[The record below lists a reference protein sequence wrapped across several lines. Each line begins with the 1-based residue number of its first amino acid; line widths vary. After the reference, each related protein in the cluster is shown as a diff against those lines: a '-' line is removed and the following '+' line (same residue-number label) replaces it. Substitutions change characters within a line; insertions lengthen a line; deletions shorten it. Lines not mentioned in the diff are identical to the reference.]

1 MNLHKIFF
9 IVAFALSFIEARAQD
24 TTYGCNDPNAC
35 NYEAP
40 GDFTVNSGCI
50 YPGDTAN
57 EANGAGICIYDDDC
71 NCISPVFGCA
81 DMNACNY
88 LSSATISQGCI
99 YSSANGNTS
108 YGCWVC
114 SQTEGDSNTGWGDGQ
129 GILQDDDINDNG
141 ICDDIEVI
149 GCMDA
154 LACNYD
160 PSATAESAFAD
171 AGSPCQ
177 YLENSCDYCGLYTS
191 AGAPDSL
198 ILDGNGEFLA
208 THPDY
213 GVLNGDENNNGT
225 CDDNEVYGCMDELAC
240 NFDANA
246 TADTSIV
253 NPVCISAGPCGC
265 DGVTPLEIP
274 QDACDCSGAVLDALG
289 NCLLQSDLGYCE
301 LDDNENGICDNAE
314 VAGCTDESACNYNEN
329 ANVDDDSC
337 ATLDICG
344 ECAGGG
350 IPQGYCNCDSTL
362 EDQNGN
368 GLCDNDEIQ
377 GCTNP
382 DKCNFNPDATFS
394 VESEC
399 LEFDACNVCGGSGPE
414 DPSHC
419 DCDGN
424 VLDALGVCGGKCPAD
439 VDGDGICDTVDP
451 CLVAGE
457 ELDLCGV
464 CGGGVTAEN
473 VGDEFDCGCFDLPDE
488 ACDCETDGTV
498 DYPDPGKDC
507 DGNCLNGTDENGQCI
522 ISSNEVVT
530 NLPDPIINFQDGNK
544 VIKSVNVFDQERFF
558 ARIDTLHSRMS
569 KNLDDGSLLGKSDT
583 LTIEHQILDKG
594 KLFVLEDAVFS
605 DIVRMDTNVII
616 GGNLH
621 VMGSATIEGTTFANG
636 GLQTSTLDVAGDL
649 NVGGAVRVDSTLDV
663 TDFVDFHDSLRV
675 AEAIQVGLDN
685 QFIADS
691 AGSVRFEDGFIR
703 DSLTVVGK
711 SIFQDDL
718 KLAGSFNINAGSF
731 QVDGSG
737 NAIAQSVSTVGD
749 ITVGGNHSI
758 TGSISASKNAT
769 FSKSATIGQNLTVGG
784 TLQFNGNYF
793 HSKAKR
799 FLVGSQASSIPT
811 GGTNQI
817 PTNSYSMIIDGKGAG
832 NYNGIAIRV
841 DENNV
846 HSYNN
851 FVTFLNGSG
860 TQVGRIQGQNT
871 SDKYSDPVFE
881 SALFGKNVDIAVSTG
896 QLAWNT
902 YKTVSTFLD
911 VGLKAGNAAASA
923 IPGAGLPD
931 SDVAETIGHSVA
943 AGIKAAEG
951 ANYLIEAV
959 LAGIKLTTSTV
970 GRANLIARWDARIG
984 ISYRSGAGDY
994 AEWLP
999 KFDVRDDLL
1008 PGEIVGVSSG
1018 RVSRFT
1024 KSADHLLVVSTS
1036 PIVLG
1041 NDPGVDK
1048 EGDYEMIAFMG
1059 QVPVRVI
1066 GRVSQGDYILPSG
1079 DNDGY
1084 GMALSK
1090 EEITLDMVPQIVAIA
1105 WESGDSDYFNIVNCS
1120 VGLDNQ
1126 GLQALVEL
1134 VDERLVNIENSIDL
1148 KIDNHLKGVS
1158 ESPRTGFSLKSI
1170 GKKKRTA
1177 SKKNSLAKE
1186 SNTNRQDERAIPR
1199 HEDVQAFAAEDIAT
1213 AVKSEISK
1221 LIDQGL
1227 QISPEEW
1234 KEGADDLVS
1243 AYQLQAN
1250 RIEDAVSKGYDI
1262 SVALNVSG
1270 EAQRAAMRYDAI
1282 IQRAVFD
1289 SQVNFDS
1296 IKEILRDCLSGQ
1308 VGDMDRDDL
1317 ELVTKLL
1324 KPGSEAEQKFINEF
1338 ISTAEEA
1345 LFTQSPHTEIYT
1357 RGRKN
1362 LDTE

>member
-1 MNLHKIFF
+1 MNVYRICF
-9 IVAFALSFIEARAQD
+9 ILAFGISFIEAKAQD
-24 TTYGCNDPNAC
+24 TYGCNDPNAC
-35 NYEAP
+35 NYVAP
-40 GDFTVNSGCI
+40 GGFTVNSGCV

-57 EANGAGICIYDDDC
+57 DPNGAGICIYNNDC
-71 NCISPVFGCA
+71 NCISPVYGCA
-81 DMNACNY
+81 DTDACNY
-88 LSSATISQGCI
+88 LSTATISQGCI

-114 SQTEGDSNTGWGDGQ
+114 SQTEGDANTGWGDGQ
-129 GILQDDDINDNG
+129 GILQDNDINDNG
-141 ICDDIEVI
+141 LCDDVEII

-160 PSATAESAFAD
+160 PTATAESAFAD

-191 AGAPDSL
+191 AGTPDSL
-198 ILDGNGEFLA
+198 ITDGNGGFLA

-213 GVLNGDENNNGT
+213 GVLNGDQNDNGT
-225 CDDNEVYGCMDELAC
+225 CDDNEVHGCMDEDAC
-240 NFDANA
+240 NFDATA
-246 TADTSIV
+246 TADTSVV
-253 NPVCISAGPCGC
+253 NPVCISSGPCGC

-274 QDACDCSGAVLDALG
+274 QGACDCSGAELDALG
-289 NCLLQSDLGYCE
+289 NCLLQSDPGFCDN
-301 LDDNENGICDNAE
+301 DDNENGICDAE
-314 VAGCTDESACNYNEN
+314 EVLGCTDASACNYDAN

-337 ATLDICG
+337 ATLDVCG
-344 ECAGGG
+344 ECGGNG

-368 GLCDNDEIQ
+368 GLCDDDEIQ

-394 VESEC
+394 IESEC
-399 LEFDACNVCGGSGPE
+399 KEFDSCNVCGGSGPE

-424 VLDALGVCGGKCPAD
+424 VSDALGVCGGKCPAD
-439 VDGDGICDTVDP
+439 VDNDGICDTVDP
-451 CLVAGE
+451 CLVPGE
-457 ELDLCGV
+457 EPDFCGV

-473 VGDEFDCGCFDLPDE
+473 VGDEFECGCFDLPDL

-507 DGNCLNGTDENGQCI
+507 EGNCLNGTDENGQCI
-522 ISSNEVVT
+522 ISSNAVAT
-530 NLPDPIINFQDGNK
+530 DLPDPILEIQAGNRL
-544 VIKSVNVFDQERFF
+544 IKSINVFDQERFF
-558 ARIDTLHSRMS
+558 ARVDSLHSRMS
-569 KNLDDGSLLGKSDT
+569 KNLDDGSLLGSSDS

-605 DIVRMDTNVII
+605 DVVRMDTNVII

-675 AEAIQVGLDN
+675 AESIQVGLDN

-691 AGSVRFEDGFIR
+691 AGYVRFEDGLIR

-711 SIFQDDL
+711 SILQDDL
-718 KLAGSFNINAGSF
+718 KLAGSFKMNTGSF
-731 QVDGSG
+731 EVDDSG
-737 NAIAQSVSTVGD
+737 NAVAQSISTIGNV
-749 ITVGGNHSI
+749 TVGGNHSI
-758 TGSISASKNAT
+758 TGSFSASNNAT

-784 TLQFNGNYF
+784 TLQFNGNFF
-793 HSKAKR
+793 HSKAER
-799 FLVGSQASSIPT
+799 FLVGAQASSVPT

-871 SDKYSDPVFE
+871 SDKYSDPVFK
-881 SALFGKNVDIAVSTG
+881 AAHNAKAVDIAVKSG
-896 QLAWNT
+896 SAAFHIALGVRSFL
-902 YKTVSTFLD
+902 KMGLD
-911 VGLKAGNAAASA
+911 VGKAAAA
-923 IPGAGLPD
+923 AVPGAGLPD
-931 SDVAETIGHSVA
+931 SDVAESIGHGVA
-943 AGIKAAEG
+943 AGVQAAEG
-951 ANYLIEAV
+951 ATHLATGVVDAISAAA
-959 LAGIKLTTSTV
+959 AGIGL
-970 GRANLIARWDARIG
+970 ANLIADWDARIG

-999 KFDVRDDLL
+999 KFDEREDLL

-1041 NDPGVDK
+1041 NEPGADK

-1059 QVPVRVI
+1059 QVPVRVV

-1084 GMALSK
+1084 GVAVSK
-1090 EEITLDMVPQIVAIA
+1090 DEITLDMVPQIVAIA
-1105 WESGDSDYFNIVNCS
+1105 WESGEDDYFNVVNCS

-1158 ESPRTGFSLKSI
+1158 ESPRTGFSLKSL
-1170 GKKKRTA
+1170 GKKKRKA
-1177 SKKNSLAKE
+1177 SKKNALAKD
-1186 SNTNRQDERAIPR
+1186 SNTNRQDGRAISS
-1199 HEDVQAFAAEDIAT
+1199 HENVQAYAAEDIAT
-1213 AVKSEISK
+1213 TVESELSK
-1221 LIDQGL
+1221 LIHEGGR
-1227 QISPEEW
+1227 ISPEEW
-1234 KEGADDLVS
+1234 KEGADHLAS
-1243 AYQLQAN
+1243 AYQMQAN
-1250 RIEDAVSKGYDI
+1250 RIEDALSKGYDI
-1262 SVALNVSG
+1262 SIAFNVTS
-1270 EAQRAAMRYDAI
+1270 EAQRKAMRYDAI
-1282 IQRAVFD
+1282 IQRAIFD
-1289 SQVNFDS
+1289 SQVNVES
-1296 IKEILRDCLSGQ
+1296 IKKMLRDCLSGQ
-1308 VGDMDRDDL
+1308 VGEMDQDDL
-1317 ELVTKLL
+1317 ELMTKML
-1324 KPGSEAEQKFINEF
+1324 KPGSEAEQKFINDF
-1338 ISTAEEA
+1338 ILSAEEA
-1345 LFTQSPHTEIYT
+1345 LFTQSPHTKIYT
-1357 RGRKN
+1357 LGRKN
-1362 LDTE
+1362 LTTK